1 VSGNRYEQKEGQGS
15 LFKNKRKETDSHPD
29 YNGSITING
38 VEHWLSAWIKE
49 PKAGGTKYMSL
60 SVGKPKQQRPPDQ
73 PNPPRDAPRANGDF
87 DDDIP
92 F

>member
-1 VSGNRYEQKEGQGS
+1 MSYEQKDGQGS
-15 LFKNKRKETDSHPD
+15 LFKNKRKETERHPD

-49 PKAGGTKYMSL
+49 GKSGKWMSL
-60 SVGKPKQQRPPDQ
+60 SLGKPKEQRSAPSRDDDPPHE
-73 PNPPRDAPRANGDF
+73 A
-87 DDDIP
+87 DIP

>member
-1 VSGNRYEQKEGQGS
+1 MAYEQKDGQGS
-15 LFKNKRKETDSHPD
+15 LFKNKRKESDRHPD

-49 PKAGGTKYMSL
+49 PKAGGDKYMSL
-60 SVGKPKQQRPPDQ
+60 SIGKPKEQRGETRRETAPPSDG
-73 PNPPRDAPRANGDF
+73 APF
-87 DDDIP
+87 SDDIP